1 MRRVAVASMLI
12 LMVAPAWAAPRWQVD
27 PDASRLGFSATQMGG
42 AFEGTFR
49 RFDADIRFDPDDL
62 ASSRVVVTVHM
73 DSVDT
78 RMADRDAQIRG
89 PGFFDVARYPTARF
103 ATTGFEAAGD
113 GRYVARAELTIR
125 DVTRPVELP
134 FTLAIDGATA
144 MVTGSLSLG
153 RLDHGV
159 GQGEWRDTKT
169 VGDGVTVTVDL
180 RATRMP

>member
-1 MRRVAVASMLI
+1 MRGTAAALALVLAS
-12 LMVAPAWAAPRWQVD
+12 APAWAAPQWRVD
-27 PDASRLGFSATQMGG
+27 AESSRLGFQATQMGG
-42 AFEGTFR
+42 AFAGAFR

-62 ASSRVVVTVHM
+62 ASSQVVVTVHM

-78 RMADRDAQIRG
+78 QMADRDAQIRG

-103 ATTGFEAAGD
+103 TTTGFETAGD

-125 DVTRPVELP
+125 DVTRPVALP

-144 MVTGSLSLG
+144 TVTGQLSLG
-153 RLDHGV
+153 RLDYGV

-169 VGDGVTVTVDL
+169 VGEGVTVTVDL
-180 RATRMP
+180 RATRVP

>member
-1 MRRVAVASMLI
+1 MRRTAAAALDVMLAVT
-12 LMVAPAWAAPRWQVD
+12 PALAAPQWRVD
-27 PDASRLGFSATQMGG
+27 PEASRLAFSATQMGG

-62 ASSRVVVTVHM
+62 AASRVVVTVHM
-73 DSVDT
+73 GSVDT

-103 ATTGFEAAGD
+103 ATTGFAAAGD

-144 MVTGSLSLG
+144 TVTGSLSLM

-159 GQGEWRDTKT
+159 GQGEWQDTKT
-169 VGDGVTVTVDL
+169 VGNEVVVTVAL
-180 RATRMP
+180 RATR